1 MDWGYLGACPTHSQL
16 GALQTKSAGPT
27 LSILLISLTTQFD
40 EQTRL
45 EFLFGTQTK
54 TRYPIEPFIVKTRPV
69 EDAGGTNS
77 VD

>member
-45 EFLFGTQTK
+45 EFLYDTQTK
-54 TRYPIEPFIVKTRPV
+54 TRYPIESFIVKMRPV
-69 EDAGGTNS
+69 EDAGWTNS